1 MKQFGGYIRF
11 ADSVPKEE
19 IRLFFRKL
27 RKQYLRDK
35 RLRDKA
41 LFKMLK
47 EHKPISLEG
56 Y

>member
-27 RKQYLRDK
+27 RREYLKEK
-35 RLRDKA
+35 RRRDKA
-41 LFKMLK
+41 IALILK
-47 EHKPISLEG
+47 KHKPISLEG